1 MNTLEA
7 IKARKS
13 TRRYKHSPVEQE
25 KLEQLVTA
33 AHNAPSAC
41 TFHLSVVENREVLKT
56 LNDAALAAMK
66 ASGNDFLISRA
77 SIEGYQPLYG
87 APALLLFSTPKGA
100 AYSEATASCAA
111 ANVTVAA
118 TELGLGSCYVIA
130 PLLGLGTVPAL
141 SGPIGI
147 PEGFAPVCGVLVG
160 YADGNAFGVPKGSE
174 EHVNYCR

>member
-13 TRRYKHSPVEQE
+13 ARSYKECPVERE
-25 KLEQLVTA
+25 KLKQLVTA

-41 TFHLSVVENREVLKT
+41 PLHLSVVENREVLKT

-66 ASGNDFLISRA
+66 ASGNEFLVSRA
-77 SIEGYQPLYG
+77 SLEGYQPLYG
-87 APALLLFSTPKGA
+87 APALLLISAPKGA
-100 AYSEATASCAA
+100 AHIEATASCAA

-118 TELGLGSCYVIA
+118 AELGLGSCYVIA
-130 PLLGLGTVPAL
+130 PLLGLGAVPAL
-141 SGPIGI
+141 SGRIGI
-147 PEGFAPVCGVLVG
+147 PEGYAPVCGVLLG
-160 YADGNAFGVPKGSE
+160 YADGDAFSVPKGSE